1 MQQEKDSLGAKI
13 CHRLLWHLYSADA
26 LSPRGEPW
34 AGEEVWTRGL
44 SKQNLLWILLPSM
57 AW

>member
-1 MQQEKDSLGAKI
+1 MQQEEDSLGAKM
-13 CHRLLWHLYSADA
+13 CHRLLCRLYSADA

-44 SKQNLLWILLPSM
+44 SRLWILLPSM